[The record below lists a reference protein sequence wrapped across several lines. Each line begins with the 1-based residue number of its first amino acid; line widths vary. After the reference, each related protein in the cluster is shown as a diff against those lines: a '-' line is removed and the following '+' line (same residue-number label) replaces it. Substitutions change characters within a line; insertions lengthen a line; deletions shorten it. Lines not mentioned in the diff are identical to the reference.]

1 MSSHCI
7 IRHGTAFFAYVQIA
21 FTDFKEDLDIP
32 SFSIDTDE
40 EVEICLSFWLS
51 CVILLFIAWA
61 SGFNCFSTTQLY
73 RTRWF
78 HAILLPVIIEF
89 SRCIGTYSSAKFEL
103 FNYFPT
109 CSLYRFCS
117 ISSIAFSVST
127 LPPLSFTTFFLK
139 SCMGSNIL

>member
-103 FNYFPT
+103 YEINQNVSGCTKYVDIRYKSFWL
-109 CSLYRFCS
+109 SLYMM
-117 ISSIAFSVST
+117 
-127 LPPLSFTTFFLK
+127 LYFFWHIFDK
-139 SCMGSNIL
+139 R